1 MKRII
6 YSIIF
11 LIVLTAGAVRT
22 SAATGDL
29 FPYPVPPDTMQLF
42 QNRCNYIVNRFWDRC
57 NFDRAMKEPEKF
69 NTVFGDWIS
78 IIPHASADTAHVAI
92 DNLLK
97 RFTKKGDVTLQLANM
112 AENWLFSDTAQY
124 LSPEVY
130 LPFAKAA
137 ATNKKISKADR
148 ARYEGQVRIL
158 ESSSVGATVPPIA
171 IVKSDGTSGTLD
183 EITGNSIFLFF
194 NDPECMECSM
204 ARVRFNADP
213 STQELVKNGELT
225 IVSIYPGETTDESW
239 TKARADIPEGW
250 QCIAMPEA
258 YDYFDIRSLPAF
270 YFLNKDHK
278 VLLSGTNESYFLNSF
293 RGAVQLKKNQAEIK
307 KQLREAAIEAAKK
320 QQTET
325 TEEAK

>member
-11 LIVLTAGAVRT
+11 LIVLAAGAVRT

-194 NDPECMECSM
+194 NEI
-204 ARVRFNADP
+204 
-213 STQELVKNGELT
+213 G
-225 IVSIYPGETTDESW
+225 
-239 TKARADIPEGW
+239 RA
-250 QCIAMPEA
+250 
-258 YDYFDIRSLPAF
+258 
-270 YFLNKDHK
+270 H
-278 VLLSGTNESYFLNSF
+278 V
-293 RGAVQLKKNQAEIK
+293 
-307 KQLREAAIEAAKK
+307 
-320 QQTET
+320 
-325 TEEAK
+325 